1 MSTVHVMNTSIL
13 GEWQSLT
20 IKMINKLCTF
30 NCGFISWEMARL
42 YGPRTSSASET
53 LEMCFATYFLFLL
66 KCSHLSRQYNQR
78 IDLNARSLI
87 MNECR
92 RWYLTPYLRCKMLA
106 SEWNIYNIIMAFGR
120 FQIALF
126 DVCKTFNR
134 YDISEC
140 RKWPNYCRGNE
151 AKRKP
156 RAMLISTNVQVHL
169 EKKKKKNALTQME
182 WETFDLQLVSM
193 HLQRVIVSNAK
204 CLLNHGFIS
213 W

>member
-1 MSTVHVMNTSIL
+1 
-13 GEWQSLT
+13 
-20 IKMINKLCTF
+20 
-30 NCGFISWEMARL
+30 MARL

-120 FQIALF
+120 FQIVLF

-140 RKWPNYCRGNE
+140 RKWPNYCRGSE